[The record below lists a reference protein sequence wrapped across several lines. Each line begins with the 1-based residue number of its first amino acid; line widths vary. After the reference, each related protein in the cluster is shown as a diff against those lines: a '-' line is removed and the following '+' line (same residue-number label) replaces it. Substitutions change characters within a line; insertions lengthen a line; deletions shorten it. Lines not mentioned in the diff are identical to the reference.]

1 MSDLIQICG
10 LWSGTTKGGDLY
22 MSGTLPSGAKFLV
35 FKNKKKEDK
44 HPDYSLYLGKVEK
57 EKEVSDPA
65 PQTEIAPPEVSDELP
80 F

>member
-10 LWSGTTKGGDLY
+10 LWKGTTKSGESY

-35 FKNKKKEDK
+35 FKNKFKDAADNK
-44 HPDYSLYLGKVEK
+44 PDYILSMGKAEK
-57 EKEVSDPA
+57 KANDPA
-65 PQTEIAPPEVSDELP
+65 PQTENKPPEVSDELP